1 MIDLVVVVLLL
12 AFLTWYGHREP
23 SENKTVQLAKP
34 DRNDNHVK
42 PVIQPTSAQT
52 KNDTNTSEDKSD
64 VQNIDICSGLQCW
77 CGLTFEKST
86 TETSVELVSCHNTDR
101 KYIASLSKLFVV
113 PIFIFT
119 TCLLLFLV

>member
-42 PVIQPTSAQT
+42 PVIEPTSAQT
-52 KNDTNTSEDKSD
+52 KNDTNTSEDMSD
-64 VQNIDICSGLQCW
+64 VQNIDQVWSWSLRIFFCLQMWCHARRHFFPLISACS
-77 CGLTFEKST
+77 
-86 TETSVELVSCHNTDR
+86 
-101 KYIASLSKLFVV
+101 
-113 PIFIFT
+113 
-119 TCLLLFLV
+119 

>member
-42 PVIQPTSAQT
+42 PVIEPTSAQT
-52 KNDTNTSEDKSD
+52 KNDTNTSEDISD
-64 VQNIDICSGLQCW
+64 VQNIDQVWSWSLRIFLLTNEVPCRRTDFLPLISVCS
-77 CGLTFEKST
+77 
-86 TETSVELVSCHNTDR
+86 
-101 KYIASLSKLFVV
+101 YISKVYGMV
-113 PIFIFT
+113 W
-119 TCLLLFLV
+119 

>member
-42 PVIQPTSAQT
+42 PVIEPTSAQT
-52 KNDTNTSEDKSD
+52 KNDTNTSEDMSD
-64 VQNIDICSGLQCW
+64 VQNIDQVWSWSLRIFFAYKWGAMQED
-77 CGLTFEKST
+77 TF
-86 TETSVELVSCHNTDR
+86 LP
-101 KYIASLSKLFVV
+101 LF
-113 PIFIFT
+113 
-119 TCLLLFLV
+119 